1 MQSCKLYNIKYAI
14 TKTQITKTENA
25 ANAATNAANEN
36 EKTFENAATN
46 LKCVGNKDTN

>member
-46 LKCVGNKDTN
+46 RKCVGNKDTN